1 LPVRFLLQFDY
12 MVPML
17 QINPTLKPLFDKFFP
32 DSEIYTRVARY
43 LFKPK
48 PVLQEA
54 MKPYEELSK
63 NCLVGMHL
71 RTHKHGTAAP
81 PGQFADIARAIAV
94 ARPGNIFVAADNA
107 DVFKQVQD
115 NLPGREVWWNKR
127 AAAELQGGNKTH
139 AGNPG
144 TELSAMMDLWLL
156 SKCKNVI
163 LTPAS
168 SIGGLAAALGG
179 ILPVFANPGPHT
191 DPFVNPWH
199 WKALSS
205 EPCFTKASEVHKVDT
220 ELSKRFR
227 KEHPLFVYHNQCHF
241 ANSAV
246 GFPAPTWECTMEAC
260 REFRRH

>member
-1 LPVRFLLQFDY
+1 

-17 QINPTLKPLFDKFFP
+17 QINPTLKPWFDKFFP

-43 LFKPK
+43 LYRPK

-54 MKPYEELSK
+54 MKPYEELSN

-71 RTHKHGTAAP
+71 RTRKAGTAAP
-81 PGQFADIARAIAV
+81 PEQFAAIARAVAI
-94 ARPGNIFVAADNA
+94 ARPGNIFVAADA

-115 NLPGREVWWNKR
+115 NLPGREVWWNKKSV
-127 AAAELQGGNKTH
+127 AELQAGNKTH

-144 TELSAMMDLWLL
+144 TELSAITDLWLL

-168 SIGGLAAALGG
+168 SMGNLAAAIGG
-179 ILPVFANPGPHT
+179 TLPVFANAGPHT
-191 DPFVNPWH
+191 DPFINPWF

-205 EPCFTKASEVHKVDT
+205 EPCFVKAAELQKQNT
-220 ELSKRFR
+220 ELAQRFK
-227 KEHPLFVYHNQCHF
+227 KEHPLYVYHSQCHY
-241 ANSAV
+241 AASAI
-246 GFPAPTWECTMEAC
+246 GYRPASWECTTTDC
-260 REFRRH
+260 RESKR